1 VRKLRGSILPIPR
14 LVGDPISL
22 SLPLYRISSDLHKGR
37 SNRQN
42 VEVSSKQGSD
52 DFHRHSEPRSVGPI
66 TPRALIDTPILE
78 IPTNPNLAVSHV
90 ANHTQGD
97 SNEFFSFMGTE
108 NPLPIDNFE
117 AELTAFLQGELQYET
132 WDQWDRQ

>member
-1 VRKLRGSILPIPR
+1 MPI
-14 LVGDPISL
+14 
-22 SLPLYRISSDLHKGR
+22 YRISSDFHKGR

-42 VEVSSKQGSD
+42 VEVSSKQSPD
-52 DFHRHSEPRSVGPI
+52 DFRHRSEPRSVGPI
-66 TPRALIDTPILE
+66 IPILE

-90 ANHTQGD
+90 ANHTQGA
-97 SNEFFSFMGTE
+97 SNELFSFMGME